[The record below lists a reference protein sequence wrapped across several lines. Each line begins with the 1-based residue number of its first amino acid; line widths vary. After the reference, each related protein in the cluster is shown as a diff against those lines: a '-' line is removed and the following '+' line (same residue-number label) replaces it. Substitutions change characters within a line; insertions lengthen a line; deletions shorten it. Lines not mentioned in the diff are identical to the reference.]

1 MEHTGGTGLDAAGRL
16 SSVAAMVLV
25 GLARLL
31 AASHLAYIVFLLV
44 GGFMA
49 KRWPKL
55 MKWHL
60 GAIGAAAVV
69 NITGSDCPLTVWEK
83 WFLRQAG
90 RAPYETGFISNYL
103 VEPVYPPGITG
114 RVNFVILVTLTV
126 PITVGYW
133 RLIKRR
139 RGVWVAFAPNTRVSR
154 GSAARR
160 RQAQARRV
168 PNTGDEHG
176 TA

>member
-1 MEHTGGTGLDAAGRL
+1 
-16 SSVAAMVLV
+16 MVLV
-25 GLARLL
+25 GLARLV
-31 AASHLAYIVFLLV
+31 AASHLSYIAFLLI

-90 RAPYETGFISNYL
+90 REPYETGFISNYL

-126 PITVGYW
+126 PITVSYW
-133 RLIKRR
+133 RMRKAGSLAAARQATRR
-139 RGVWVAFAPNTRVSR
+139 RGS
-154 GSAARR
+154 S
-160 RQAQARRV
+160 
-168 PNTGDEHG
+168 
-176 TA
+176 

>member
-1 MEHTGGTGLDAAGRL
+1 
-16 SSVAAMVLV
+16 MVLI
-25 GLARLL
+25 GLARLV

-44 GGFMA
+44 GGFAA

-90 RAPYETGFISNYL
+90 REPYETGFISNYL
-103 VEPVYPPGITG
+103 VEPVYPSGITG
-114 RVNFVILVTLTV
+114 RVNFVILVALTV

-139 RGVWVAFAPNTRVSR
+139 RGGWVAFAPNTRVSR

-168 PNTGDEHG
+168 TNTGDEHG

>member
-1 MEHTGGTGLDAAGRL
+1 
-16 SSVAAMVLV
+16 MVLV
-25 GLARLL
+25 GLARLV
-31 AASHLAYIVFLLV
+31 AASHLSYIVFLLV
-44 GGFMA
+44 GGFAA

-60 GAIGAAAVV
+60 AAIGAAGLV

-114 RVNFVILVTLTV
+114 RVNFVILVALTA
-126 PITVGYW
+126 PITVSYW
-133 RLIKRR
+133 RLRKTGSSAASRSAPRR
-139 RGVWVAFAPNTRVSR
+139 RGS
-154 GSAARR
+154 S
-160 RQAQARRV
+160 
-168 PNTGDEHG
+168 
-176 TA
+176 

>member
-1 MEHTGGTGLDAAGRL
+1 M
-16 SSVAAMVLV
+16 VVVLV
-25 GLARLL
+25 GLARLV
-31 AASHLAYIVFLLV
+31 AASHLSYIVFLLV

-55 MKWHL
+55 MKWHF

-90 RAPYETGFISNYL
+90 REPYETGFISNYL

-114 RVNFVILVTLTV
+114 RVNFLILITLTV
-126 PITVGYW
+126 PIAVGYW
-133 RLIKRR
+133 RIIRHR
-139 RGVWVAFAPNTRVSR
+139 RGVWIALSSNTRVSR

-160 RQAQARRV
+160 RRAYARR
-168 PNTGDEHG
+168 
-176 TA
+176 TAVTAENHDAT